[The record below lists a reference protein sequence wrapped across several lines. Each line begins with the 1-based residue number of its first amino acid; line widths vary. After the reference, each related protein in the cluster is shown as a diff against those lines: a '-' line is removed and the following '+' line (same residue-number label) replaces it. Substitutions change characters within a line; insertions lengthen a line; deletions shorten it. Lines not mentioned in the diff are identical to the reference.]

1 MYETFLSL
9 LKNTFHENVNVYYK
23 LVFPK
28 KNSLRYPK
36 TFNRLSCRTDLF
48 KKKEASIPSLMHG
61 VNSILK
67 SKILFLKIYFLMLY

>member
-9 LKNTFHENVNVYYK
+9 LKNTFHENVNAYYK

-48 KKKEASIPSLMHG
+48 KKKKLP
-61 VNSILK
+61 
-67 SKILFLKIYFLMLY
+67 FRP